1 MHLIARSAFS
11 GFLESKPL
19 QVGVRNAVAEVRRFS
34 TVQEWRHVATNN
46 NVADSRMRPAAVA
59 EILPGCAW
67 QEGYEWMTLPVEE
80 MPLQTAEQITLSAE
94 ERRQAAAEVRGGD
107 IRGHAIN
114 TLVTDVADCYAYS
127 KYLVDPCRLGRSK
140 SLRVLALV
148 RRFITRCREGGRR
161 RGTAKVDPASAAIFD
176 QEELKIAAD
185 NFFCLGT
192 REFKKYNKLSE
203 IKHCSV
209 EKNLILYFIGR
220 LLDISSLVATEKVLF
235 DIDPVSFVKPILDKF
250 SPIAYALMIETLW
263 KTAVHRS
270 PLTTY
275 RFSLETAYVVGGK
288 ALAQEIRDS
297 CPYCKRPRRG
307 SLRWRWGR
315 SRRRGS
321 TSPPP
326 SPMCRWICSGPTPPS
341 ASTSTAALSRFCVW
355 HLSVRRRG
363 LSPSM

>member
-1 MHLIARSAFS
+1 
-11 GFLESKPL
+11 
-19 QVGVRNAVAEVRRFS
+19 
-34 TVQEWRHVATNN
+34 
-46 NVADSRMRPAAVA
+46 
-59 EILPGCAW
+59 
-67 QEGYEWMTLPVEE
+67 
-80 MPLQTAEQITLSAE
+80 LSAE
-94 ERRQAAAEVRGGD
+94 ERRLAAAEVRGGD
-107 IRGHAIN
+107 IRGHVIN
-114 TLVTDVADCYAYS
+114 TLVADVADRYAYS
-127 KYLVDPCRLGRSK
+127 KYLVDLCRLGRSK

-192 REFKKYNKLSE
+192 REFKKFNKLSE

-275 RFSLETAYVVGGK
+275 RFSLETAYVVRGR
-288 ALAQEIRDS
+288 ALAQEIRDT
-297 CPYCKRPRRG
+297 CLYCKQVKARLVEVEMGKFPQERLYIAPAFTIVKVDLFGPYTAKCEHNHRSIVKIWG
-307 SLRWRWGR
+307 VVFKCMATGAVALTSWLPIAQTPSLWRSSIR
-315 SRRRGS
+315 
-321 TSPPP
+321 
-326 SPMCRWICSGPTPPS
+326 C
-341 ASTSTAALSRFCVW
+341 
-355 HLSVRRRG
+355 
-363 LSPSM
+363 